1 MPKSDKTE
9 EVKDINSE
17 TNIETARN
25 KNGNHNV
32 RPMVVASI
40 LTAIAVVGSLFS
52 FPVLGAKCAP
62 IQHLV
67 NIITAIILGPSWAFK
82 AAFLAST
89 IRNMLG
95 LGTLFAFPG
104 SIFGA
109 ILSGLLYQKTKNVV
123 GAYVGEVFGTA
134 IIGGL
139 VAYPMATIMMNS
151 FKGALLGFV
160 PPFFI
165 STAGGTILAVIIVTS
180 LRKKRLA
187 IENWIH
193 HK

>member
-1 MPKSDKTE
+1 
-9 EVKDINSE
+9 
-17 TNIETARN
+17 
-25 KNGNHNV
+25 
-32 RPMVVASI
+32 
-40 LTAIAVVGSLFS
+40 
-52 FPVLGAKCAP
+52 
-62 IQHLV
+62 
-67 NIITAIILGPSWAFK
+67 
-82 AAFLAST
+82 
-89 IRNMLG
+89 MLG

-109 ILSGLLYQKTKNVV
+109 ILAGLLYQKTKNVV